1 MTPWTVA
8 CQSLC
13 AYRFSRQEYWSG
25 LPWPFPGDPSNPG
38 VKPRSPALQ
47 ADSLSSEPPGK
58 PMVPLSSEA
67 VETYGLSGF
76 LYPEM
81 IFFSSWPRIGPEN
94 WPCHSNKLCLSLN
107 LTPNSNFH
115 TLLRLVISC
124 RADLASDSRPL
135 HPPCP
140 AQPHFT
146 LPSLTLAPLPHTW
159 PQLPSLAS
167 PASVLTA
174 GSDCFQLNC

>member
-1 MTPWTVA
+1 MKIFQARILEWVA
-8 CQSLC
+8 MPSSRGSFQPRGQTQVSCIAGGFFIIWATREAHGAFKIRGCGNSLLLW
-13 AYRFSRQEYWSG
+13 FS
-25 LPWPFPGDPSNPG
+25 
-38 VKPRSPALQ
+38 VPRS
-47 ADSLSSEPPGK
+47 D
-58 PMVPLSSEA
+58 
-67 VETYGLSGF
+67 
-76 LYPEM
+76 
-81 IFFSSWPRIGPEN
+81 FFSSWPRICPEN
-94 WPCHSNKLCLSLN
+94 WPCHSNKLCLPLN

-115 TLLRLVISC
+115 TLLRLDISC

>member
-1 MTPWTVA
+1 MDYSPPVSPSMKILQARILEWVA
-8 CQSLC
+8 MPSSGGSFQPRGQTQVSCIAGGFFIIWATREVHGAFKTRGHGNSWPLW
-13 AYRFSRQEYWSG
+13 FSI
-25 LPWPFPGDPSNPG
+25 
-38 VKPRSPALQ
+38 PRS
-47 ADSLSSEPPGK
+47 D
-58 PMVPLSSEA
+58 
-67 VETYGLSGF
+67 F
-76 LYPEM
+76 
-81 IFFSSWPRIGPEN
+81 FFSQLAKICPEN
-94 WPCHSNKLCLSLN
+94 WPCHSNKLCLPLT

-115 TLLRLVISC
+115 TLFRLDISC

-140 AQPHFT
+140 SQPHFT

-174 GSDCFQLNC
+174 GNDCFQLNC